1 MRRELKAKLD
11 KRISTL
17 QEKYPNSSIA
27 QIELLKHKANLLN
40 SEKFIFLD
48 SIKKQLEECD
58 SFDPI
63 VKRIFEE

>member
-40 SEKFIFLD
+40 FEKNVYLD

-58 SFDPI
+58 SFDPN